1 MKRSVRDESN
11 STLTLYIQAVIK
23 QSITGAC
30 YVPEVIFNVIWYDHA
45 FHQ

>member
-11 STLTLYIQAVIK
+11 STLTLYIQVVIK